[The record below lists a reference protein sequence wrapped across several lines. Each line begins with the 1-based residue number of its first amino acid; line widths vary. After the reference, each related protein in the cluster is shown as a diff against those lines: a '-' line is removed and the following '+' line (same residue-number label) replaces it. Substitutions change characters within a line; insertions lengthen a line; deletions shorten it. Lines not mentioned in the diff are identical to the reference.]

1 MPNYI
6 VEKTG
11 ATDQSWTGHVK
22 GAKGCFICSGDNDI
36 GVNMKNKTMRK
47 LDSVLQSLFYQEL
60 TTDDKI
66 FSQFSSD
73 DVHFWTQEE
82 VLSVTEQL
90 QM

>member
-1 MPNYI
+1 
-6 VEKTG
+6 
-11 ATDQSWTGHVK
+11 
-22 GAKGCFICSGDNDI
+22 
-36 GVNMKNKTMRK
+36 MKNKTMRK